1 MVNEI
6 LYHLSLGKHYWRS
19 VPFAEMA
26 ELYASRLLRNVSQGM
41 IGLFVVVFLYQR
53 GYGVASIFA
62 LVGGYYLLRAFFSVI
77 SAYYIAWAGPKRAI
91 LVSNILIV
99 PSLWAL
105 VMIDSYTLLAVL
117 VYFGFQAASLALYY
131 VAADV
136 QFSSIKHAKVE
147 GREVGWLHIMEK
159 IGTGVAPLVGG
170 VVAYM
175 FGPELV
181 MWIASAL
188 SIASAFP
195 LFLSPEKIRRK
206 QKIIFRGFP
215 RHVLQKQLVSVGFM
229 GVDYVTTTATW
240 ALFIAV
246 VVFGTTD
253 NSVYA
258 KLGVAFSV
266 SLVASIATSRLY
278 GVLIDKRRS
287 SELYHTGVV
296 VNALIHGIR
305 PFITNVAGVVA
316 TNAAN
321 EIGTSAYTMPY
332 VQNMYDTADNL
343 PGYRIV
349 YLSLMMSTLCIGAAF
364 MAFLTALL
372 VWKFG
377 ATAGMQYSFILAAV
391 MTLFLS
397 RHGFAALR
405 RSS

>member
-1 MVNEI
+1 MINEI
-6 LYHLSLGKHYWRS
+6 LYRLRLGKHYWRS

-26 ELYASRLLRNVSQGM
+26 ELYASRLLRTVSQGM
-41 IGLFVVVFLYQR
+41 IGLFVVVFLYQKE
-53 GYGVASIFA
+53 YGAGTIF
-62 LVGGYYLLRAFFSVI
+62 LFIGGYYAFRAVLSVV
-77 SAYYIAWAGPKRAI
+77 SAYYVAWAGPKRAT

-105 VMIDSYTLLAVL
+105 VMIDSYTIIAVL
-117 VYFGFQAASLALYY
+117 VYFGFQAASLSLYY
-131 VAADV
+131 VASDT
-136 QFSSIKHAKVE
+136 QFSSIKHTKAE
-147 GREVGWLHIMEK
+147 GKEVGWLHIMEK
-159 IGTGVAPLVGG
+159 IGTGLAPMVGG

-181 MWIASAL
+181 MWIASGL
-188 SIASAFP
+188 SIVSAFP

-206 QKIIFRGFP
+206 QKILFRGFP
-215 RHVLQKQLVSVGFM
+215 RHLLYKQLVSSGFM
-229 GVDYVTTTATW
+229 GVDYMTTTATW

-266 SLVASIATSRLY
+266 SLIASIATSRLY
-278 GVLIDKRRS
+278 GVLIDKERS

-296 VNALIHGIR
+296 VNALIHVVR
-305 PFITNVAGVVA
+305 PFITNTAGVVA

-321 EIGTSAYTMPY
+321 EIGTSAYTMPH

-349 YLSLMMSTLCIGAAF
+349 YISLMMSTLCIGAATMSF
-364 MAFLTALL
+364 ITALL
-372 VWKFG
+372 VWKLG
-377 ATAGMQYSFILAAV
+377 TTAGMQCSFILASA

-397 RHGFAALR
+397 RHGFSSLR
-405 RSS
+405 RSH